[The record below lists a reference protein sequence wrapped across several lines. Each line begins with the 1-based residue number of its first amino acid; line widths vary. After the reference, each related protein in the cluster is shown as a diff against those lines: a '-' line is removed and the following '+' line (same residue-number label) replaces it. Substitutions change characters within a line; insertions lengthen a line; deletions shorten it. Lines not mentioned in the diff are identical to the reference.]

1 MQVPIWGNYFIL
13 GLKQSSSGE
22 SGEMTSLTIPSSKI
36 LNLTLTLSNYPILAR
51 KIRGRMRQELFIKG
65 IIDPNIL
72 EEEVERKA
80 VTTQRAEGLTDPT
93 NQESAEVWEER
104 LNLVRDYLTDF
115 YFAYNLPFSNF
126 RKLVEEAVNENRA
139 GHPLKIFPTFNPELA
154 PWYLLFEQAEKY
166 ATYPPEMFE
175 HVKHH
180 LREII
185 VVLLKG
191 LISDQLAFIRIAR
204 EFIDIFDLKEIKS
217 RKIGRGKIGGKAAG
231 MYLAYKIITHPE
243 EDDEVSLREYLT
255 IPETYYIGSDVY
267 YHFKTINDL
276 EYTISQKYRTRD
288 EIEQEYPR
296 MREVYMA
303 GRFPDD
309 VTNKLRQL
317 LIEAGD
323 SPLIVRSSSL
333 LEDNF
338 GSAFA
343 GKYDSFFLP
352 NQGTLDENLSALL
365 EAISQIYASVLSP
378 DALFYRQ
385 IQGLDDYD
393 ERMAILVQKV
403 QGRRHERYFFP
414 FVAGVG
420 FSRNPFIWNSK
431 LKREEGF
438 LRIVVGLGTRA
449 VDRVD
454 RDYPRMIGLSH
465 PLLRPVKGS
474 TEIRKYSQR
483 FMDVI
488 DLENNT
494 CKTIPIT
501 EALSI
506 KFPGIQFLASV
517 DEGDFVKPIFS
528 LGKTIPSEKLI
539 LTFDNLL
546 KNTDFVKLMKT
557 MLKKLE
563 RHYERP
569 VDIEFTVEIIPEHPK
584 PSFKIYLLQ
593 CRPLSNQ
600 EWTQNID
607 IPHDI
612 PATDQLFSSTHLVPD
627 GIVDKI
633 KYIIYVDP
641 IAYSRISDNSV
652 RLELGRVTGRLNKR
666 LSGERFILMGPGRW
680 GSSNID
686 LGLKVTYA
694 DIYNTRMLIEIAV
707 AQNGIIPEVS
717 YGTHFFQDLVE
728 SRIYPL
734 SLFPDDP
741 HIVFNRQFLEE
752 APNSL
757 ASLLPQ
763 DSHYADYIR
772 VINVPWVT
780 QGKLLRVVMNAAE
793 GKALSYLHAY

>member
-1 MQVPIWGNYFIL
+1 
-13 GLKQSSSGE
+13 
-22 SGEMTSLTIPSSKI
+22 MTSLTIPSSKI

-51 KIRGRMRQELFIKG
+51 KIRGRMRQELFMKG
-65 IIDPNIL
+65 IIEPSVL

-80 VTTQRAEGLTDPT
+80 VATQRAEGLTDPT

-166 ATYPPEMFE
+166 AAYPPEMFE

-204 EFIDIFDLKEIKS
+204 EFIDIFDLKEIKA

-231 MYLAYKIITHPE
+231 MYLAYKILTHPE
-243 EDDEVSLREYLT
+243 KQDEVDLREYLT

-288 EIEQEYPR
+288 EIEAEYPR

-309 VTNKLRQL
+309 VSKRLRQL
-317 LIEAGD
+317 LVDIGD

-343 GKYDSFFLP
+343 GKYDSYFLP
-352 NQGTLDENLSALL
+352 NQGSLDENLSALL
-365 EAISQIYASVLSP
+365 KAISQIYASVLSP

-403 QGRRHERYFFP
+403 QGKPHGHYFFP

-420 FSRNPFIWNSK
+420 FSRNPYIWNNK
-431 LKREEGF
+431 LKREDGF
-438 LRIVVGLGTRA
+438 LRIVTGLGTRA

-465 PLLRPVKGS
+465 PLLRPIKGS

-488 DLENNT
+488 DLEDND

-501 EALSI
+501 EALSND
-506 KFPGIQFLASV
+506 FPGVQFIASV

-528 LGKTIPSEKLI
+528 LGKAVSPDKLI

-557 MLKKLE
+557 ILQKLE

-569 VDIEFTVEIIPEHPK
+569 VDIEFTVELIPDYPQPK
-584 PSFKIYLLQ
+584 FKICLLQ

-600 EWTQNID
+600 EWAQNIV
-607 IPHDI
+607 IPEDI
-612 PATDQLFSSTHLVPD
+612 PAADQIFSSTHLVPD
-627 GIVDKI
+627 GVVDQI

-641 IAYSRISDNSV
+641 LAYSHIPDNSV
-652 RLELGRVTGRLNKR
+652 RLELGRVIGRLNKR

-734 SLFPDDP
+734 SLYPDDP
-741 HIVFNRQFLEE
+741 RNVFNRQFIEKS
-752 APNSL
+752 PNSL
-757 ASLLPQ
+757 TTLLPRDKQ
-763 DSHYADYIR
+763 YADYIR
-772 VINVPWVT
+772 VINIPRAD
-780 QGKLLRVVMNAAE
+780 QGKLLRVVMNAEE
-793 GKALSYLHAY
+793 GKALGYLVNY